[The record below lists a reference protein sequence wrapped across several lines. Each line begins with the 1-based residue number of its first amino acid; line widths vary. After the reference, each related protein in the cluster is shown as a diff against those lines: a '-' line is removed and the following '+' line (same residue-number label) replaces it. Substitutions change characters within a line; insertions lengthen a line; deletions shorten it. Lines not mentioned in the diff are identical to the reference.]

1 MNIEAEYIL
10 CLETSASNCSVAL
23 THPKGDLVLAGST
36 DNNHAEALIPMIE
49 QILLQAEI
57 NIKAIQAIAISAGP
71 GSYTGLRIGASTAKG
86 LCFGLNVPLIAI
98 NTLEALAHAA
108 IESTDGTYDMYWP
121 MIDARRMEV
130 YEALY
135 NNDLSIQR
143 PMNNLILTEP
153 MDLNALMDKRVLI
166 CGDAA
171 VKAQTL
177 LPFDANTDIKQHARY
192 LLPLSK
198 LYFERSQFAD
208 LTAFEP
214 DYLKFANITSS
225 KKRF

>member
-1 MNIEAEYIL
+1 MNI
-10 CLETSASNCSVAL
+10 
-23 THPKGDLVLAGST
+23 
-36 DNNHAEALIPMIE
+36 
-49 QILLQAEI
+49 
-57 NIKAIQAIAISAGP
+57 
-71 GSYTGLRIGASTAKG
+71 
-86 LCFGLNVPLIAI
+86 PLIAI
-98 NTLEALAHAA
+98 NTLEALAYAA
-108 IESTDGTYDMYWP
+108 IESTDGKYDMYWP

-135 NNDLSIQR
+135 NSNLSLQR

-177 LPFDANTDIKQHARY
+177 LPFDANTNIKQHARY

-198 LYFERSQFAD
+198 LYFERSQFVD
-208 LTAFEP
+208 LTTFEP
-214 DYLKFANITSS
+214 DYLKFANITAS

>member
-1 MNIEAEYIL
+1 MNAAQYIL
-10 CLETSASNCSVAL
+10 CLETSAAQCSVAL
-23 THPKGDLVLAGST
+23 THPQGNIVLEGTS
-36 DNNHAEALIPMIE
+36 DNNHAEALMPMIE
-49 QILLQAEI
+49 QIMQQAEI
-57 NIKAIQAIAISAGP
+57 AIQSLQAIAISAGP

-86 LCFGLNVPLIAI
+86 LCFGLNIPLIAI

-108 IESTDGTYDMYWP
+108 IESTDGKYDMYWP

-135 NNDLSIQR
+135 NNDLSLQR

-214 DYLKFANITSS
+214 DYLKFANITAS